1 MPFFFLFFKGL
12 QIQMTTLQIIG
23 HDFCQILIKLADQEL
38 KTAEIINPIED
49 LFLNNEKTF
58 DKICLSFLHISSFSI
73 LVQQMVVANDDEV
86 LHRFRHHHHLAVVH
100 YHRLM
105 AAVAFVK

>member
-1 MPFFFLFFKGL
+1 MA
-12 QIQMTTLQIIG
+12 TLQIIG

-58 DKICLSFLHISSFSI
+58 DEICLSFF
-73 LVQQMVVANDDEV
+73 
-86 LHRFRHHHHLAVVH
+86 
-100 YHRLM
+100 
-105 AAVAFVK
+105 

>member
-1 MPFFFLFFKGL
+1 VLCFLFFKGL
-12 QIQMTTLQIIG
+12 QIQMATLQIIG

-58 DKICLSFLHISSFSI
+58 DEICLSFFLNISSFSI
-73 LVQQMVVANDDEV
+73 LAQQMVIANDDEV

-100 YHRLM
+100 YHQLM
-105 AAVAFVK
+105 AAVFVK